1 MKTIS
6 SSVFLVFFA
15 LALKAQT
22 VSTFESL
29 SLPTDSF
36 WDGTTNAGEFA
47 NGNALFQNENSGWW
61 SAGFAYSNMKDSTT
75 EGYANQYSARTAV
88 GYNNSTIYAVGQK
101 DAYIKLTGVAK
112 GKGVAGVY
120 VTNATYAALSMKK
133 GDSFAKK
140 FGGVSGN
147 DADWFKLSI
156 IGYNDNAV
164 TDTVHFYLADFRST
178 NDYIVSDWRWVDL
191 KKLGNVDSVVFAMS
205 SSDNSGP
212 YMNTPAYFAIDDF
225 TTLDRELFHPAVDVK
240 GTNAMHKDSSAFV
253 AWASGATLSLGYQ
266 DISNSSLGYASVGS
280 SASALGKAG
289 DNALVSLGDGGSA
302 TLTFAD
308 RIKNEEGYD
317 FAVFENSFSD
327 DFLELAFV
335 EVSSDGVN
343 YFRFPA
349 TSYTD
354 TTVQTG
360 SFGYTNP
367 TDINNLAGKYRALY
381 GTPFDLE
388 ELKNENGLDVNN
400 ITHVKIVD
408 VVGNI
413 QNQYASRD
421 QYGNKVNDPWP
432 TAFASSGFD
441 LDAVGVIHSL
451 GNGVEEWS
459 KNDWKMYPN
468 PTDNNGVLNFVNV
481 NGLLSICDLQGKVVY
496 AEQVNQNNYTLALS
510 FLNSGMYIVSLT
522 NDNSISTQKL
532 IVR

>member
-1 MKTIS
+1 MKTLS
-6 SSVFLVFFA
+6 SAVFLLFFA

-22 VSTFESL
+22 IATFESL
-29 SLPTDSF
+29 TLPTDSF
-36 WDGTTNAGEFA
+36 WDGTIAAGEFA
-47 NGNALFQNENSGWW
+47 NGNGLFQNENAGWW

-75 EGYANQYSARTAV
+75 AGYANQYSARTAV

-101 DAYIKLTGVAK
+101 DAYIKLTGAAK
-112 GKGVAGVY
+112 GKGVDGVY
-120 VTNATYAALSMKK
+120 ITNATYSALSMKN
-133 GDSFAKK
+133 GDMFAKK

-147 DADWFKLSI
+147 DADWLKLSI
-156 IGYNDNAV
+156 IGYNKNMV
-164 TDTVHFYLADFRST
+164 TDTVHFYLADYRSS
-178 NDYIVSDWRWVDL
+178 NDYIVNDWRWVNL

-205 SSDNSGP
+205 SSDNSFGF
-212 YMNTPAYFAIDDF
+212 MNTPAYFAIDNF
-225 TTLDRELFHPAVDVK
+225 TTLDRELFHPAAGVT
-240 GTNAMHKDSSAFV
+240 GSNAMHKDSAAFA
-253 AWASGATLSLGYQ
+253 AWANGATLSLGYR
-266 DISNSSLGYASVGS
+266 DISTTSSGYASVGS

-302 TLTFAD
+302 LLTFAD
-308 RIKNEEGYD
+308 GIKNEEGYD

-354 TTVQTG
+354 TNVQTG
-360 SFGYTNP
+360 SFGSTEAVN
-367 TDINNLAGKYRALY
+367 INNLAGKYRALY
-381 GTPFDLE
+381 GTPFDLA
-388 ELKNENGLDVNN
+388 ELKNESGLDVNN
-400 ITHVKIVD
+400 ITHIKIID
-408 VVGNI
+408 VVGSI

-451 GNGVEEWS
+451 GNGVEELA
-459 KNDWKMYPN
+459 KNDWMIYPN
-468 PTDNNGVLNFVNV
+468 PLNNNGILNLVNAQGKV
-481 NGLLSICDLQGKVVY
+481 SICDMQGKIVY
-496 AEQVNQNNYTLALS
+496 TEQVNENNHTLALS
-510 FLNSGMYIVSLT
+510 FLNSGIYMVSVS
-522 NDNSISTQKL
+522 NDISISTQKL